1 MDHLRVL
8 QERIGNLRAE
18 IAHIHELNQQ
28 YRLRKANGT
37 GDMVAHGQRHERLQ
51 DIQKELGRL
60 AALGRSIVSVNQVR
74 ENSRTRLQLIKKSRA
89 S

>member
-18 IAHIHELNQQ
+18 IAQIDELNQQ

-74 ENSRTRLQLIKKSRA
+74 ENNRTRLQLIKKSRA